1 MNPIAAAS
9 SLALSLVSSLP
20 AMIASRFFATAE
32 MRANLSQQATPRT
45 NRQRLRETMILVL
58 RVFPDSFA

>member
-1 MNPIAAAS
+1 MNPTAAAS

-32 MRANLSQQATPRT
+32 MRANLSQQGTPRM
-45 NRQRLRETMILVL
+45 NRQRLIETMI
-58 RVFPDSFA
+58 RIFRGFPDSFA